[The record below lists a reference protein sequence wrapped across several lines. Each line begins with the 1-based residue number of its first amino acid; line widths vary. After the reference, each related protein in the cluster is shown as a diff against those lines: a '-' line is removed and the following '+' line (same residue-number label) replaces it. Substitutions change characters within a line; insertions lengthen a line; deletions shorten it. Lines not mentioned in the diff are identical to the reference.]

1 MIRKP
6 SLWPRVD
13 MRMKMGRRKR
23 TRRTVGIREKQRRF
37 VRRSVWTLSALSLL
51 AIVPVVASDHG
62 RQMASAVAAAIA
74 DPAAL
79 LDQRSPGARA
89 AGALTQTK
97 QRRLASHT
105 GRAREPFV
113 PVERVLAGERR
124 RPGDTANI
132 PGFVPDGGV
141 ETPLPGDAPPP
152 IDDAFSP
159 TAGGTGG
166 TGGGG
171 GATVPSVPIIS
182 GGGGGGGPTPTPTP
196 TPTPVPTPEPTPVPE
211 PATWLLTL
219 TGFAALATALRRRRR
234 VERGR
239 PGRA

>member
-1 MIRKP
+1 M
-6 SLWPRVD
+6 
-13 MRMKMGRRKR
+13 
-23 TRRTVGIREKQRRF
+23 
-37 VRRSVWTLSALSLL
+37 RRSVWAVSALSLL

-97 QRRLASHT
+97 QRRLASRTSH
-105 GRAREPFV
+105 AREPFV

-124 RPGDTANI
+124 RPGDGANI

-141 ETPLPGDAPPP
+141 ETPLPGAAPPP
-152 IDDAFSP
+152 VDDAFLP
-159 TAGGTGG
+159 PAGVTGAGGGG
-166 TGGGG
+166 SSVPVAPILDGGGG
-171 GATVPSVPIIS
+171 GSGI
-182 GGGGGGGPTPTPTP
+182 GGGGGGGGSEPSPTPTP
-196 TPTPVPTPEPTPVPE
+196 EPSPVPE

-219 TGFAALATALRRRRR
+219 TGFTALATALRRRRPLQA
-234 VERGR
+234 R
-239 PGRA
+239 PDRA